1 MSRVPAIVRGSVVPL
16 VQAYD
21 TLLLDLDGVVYV
33 GDQAVPGA
41 ADAVHRAR
49 DAGVRVAFVTNNA
62 SRPPQ
67 EVADKLTALGVPAT
81 GADVVTAAQAA
92 ARLLAEKFPVG
103 APVLVVG
110 GVGLHDAL
118 RERGLEPVTSADS
131 DPVAVVQGYAPGLD
145 YAMLAEG
152 AIAVRAGAMFVAS
165 NMDRTLPSGRGPLP
179 GNGSLV
185 QVIRHA
191 TGVEPVSAGKPEP
204 PLHHEAVRRTGARR
218 PLIIG
223 DRLDT
228 DIAGAVRAGTDSLL
242 VLTGVATPADLL
254 TAAPELRPTYVAADL
269 DGLFVPHPEI
279 GTDGGRFRCGRW
291 VAAVEDGVL
300 TLGGEGSRDDG
311 LRVAC
316 AAAWS
321 EDAPVDPSP
330 ALARLDG

>member
-1 MSRVPAIVRGSVVPL
+1 MARGSAVPL
-16 VQAYD
+16 VEAYD
-21 TLLLDLDGVVYV
+21 TLLFDLDGVVYV

-41 ADAVHRAR
+41 VDAVHRAR

-67 EVADKLTALGVPAT
+67 AVADRLTALGVAAT

-92 ARLLAEKFPVG
+92 ARLLAEKFPAG
-103 APVLVVG
+103 SPVLVVG

-118 RERGLEPVTSADS
+118 RERGLEPVTSADA

-152 AIAVRAGAMFVAS
+152 AVAVRAGAMFVAS

-185 QVIRHA
+185 QVISYA
-191 TGVEPVSAGKPEP
+191 TGVEPVSAGKPEL
-204 PLHHEAVRRTGARR
+204 PLHHEAVRRTGARH
-218 PLIIG
+218 PLIVG

-228 DIAGAVRAGTDSLL
+228 DIASAVRAGTDGLL
-242 VLTGVATPADLL
+242 VLTGVTTPADLV
-254 TAAPELRPTYVAADL
+254 TADPDQRPTYVAADL
-269 DGLFVPHPEI
+269 GGLFAAHPEV
-279 GTDGGRFRCGRW
+279 TADGHGWSCGGW
-291 VAAVEDGVL
+291 AAAVDGGVL
-300 TLGGEGSRDDG
+300 TLDGDGSREDG
-311 LRVAC
+311 LRAAC

-321 EDAPVDPSP
+321 QDGPVDPSA
-330 ALARLDG
+330 ALARIGR

>member
-1 MSRVPAIVRGSVVPL
+1 MSGVPAIARGSNIPL
-16 VQAYD
+16 VEAHD
-21 TLLLDLDGVVYV
+21 TLLFDLDGVVYV

-41 ADAVHRAR
+41 VDAVDRAR

-67 EVADKLTALGVPAT
+67 AVADKLTALGVAAT

-92 ARLLAEKFPVG
+92 ARLLAEKFPAG
-103 APVLVVG
+103 SPVLVVG

-118 RERGLEPVTSADS
+118 RERGLEPVTSADA

-152 AIAVRAGAMFVAS
+152 ALAVRAGAMFLAS
-165 NMDRTLPSGRGPLP
+165 NMDSTLPSGRGPLP
-179 GNGSLV
+179 GNGALV

-191 TGVEPVSAGKPEP
+191 TGVTPVSAGKPER
-204 PLHHEAVRRTGARR
+204 PLHDEAVRRTGARH

-228 DIAGAVRAGTDSLL
+228 DIAGAVRAATDSLL
-242 VLTGVATPADLL
+242 VLTGVATPADLV
-254 TAAPELRPTYVAADL
+254 TAVPEQRPTYVAADL
-269 DGLFVPHPEI
+269 GGLFVPHPEVA
-279 GTDGGRFRCGRW
+279 TDGRRWSCGGW
-291 VAAVEDGVL
+291 TAAVERGGL
-300 TLGGEGSRDDG
+300 TLEGEGARDDG
-311 LRVAC
+311 LRAAC

-321 EDAPVDPSP
+321 QDGAVDPSA
-330 ALARLDG
+330 ALARLPG